1 MQRSEFRPGNRHHFA
16 GGIQFHGAGAQW
28 NHGAVQRQIAVAQFP
43 DVAQHLC
50 FRAVAMENGM
60 SEEHPKSAQ
69 VDTLFDSPELAEALD
84 SGAFRRFLDQIPIA
98 IVVAALKPAE
108 RIVYANPEFERISG
122 VATDA
127 IAGESWSE
135 LRGESIGAEP
145 DLELGAG
152 IVAKSD
158 FVGTFKLRQPDG
170 ETATVDVYSNVIEDS
185 DGSPRFRL
193 AALIDVTNHQPE
205 RTAELEARIRDKHTL
220 LREIQHRVKN
230 NLQMIMALIR
240 IEAHGVRDF
249 MESGPL
255 DRLAGRIEAIQIVYK
270 LLSEHDGGDQIDL
283 GAYISEIASSVMK
296 AHAVEGIRLELMVD
310 SYSISVNV
318 ALPTGLVVNEL
329 LTNALKHAF
338 VGRDG
343 GTITVHSLTDE
354 TSCRILVA
362 DDGIGM
368 REGATWPAAG
378 KLSALIVESLIENA
392 KAKIDIQSAAG
403 EGVRVTI
410 LFQRPV
416 ISPANA

>member
-1 MQRSEFRPGNRHHFA
+1 
-16 GGIQFHGAGAQW
+16 
-28 NHGAVQRQIAVAQFP
+28 
-43 DVAQHLC
+43 
-50 FRAVAMENGM
+50 M
-60 SEEHPKSAQ
+60 SEERPKSEQ
-69 VDTLFDSPELAEALD
+69 VDALFNAPELAEALD
-84 SGAFRRFLDQIPIA
+84 SNMFRRFLDQIPIA

-108 RIVYANPEFERISG
+108 RIAYVNPEFERISG
-122 VATDA
+122 VATEA
-127 IAGESWSE
+127 IAGRPWAA
-135 LRGESIGAEP
+135 LRGESIGEETN
-145 DLELGAG
+145 LELGVR
-152 IVAKSD
+152 IVTEND
-158 FVGTFKLRQPDG
+158 LIGTFKLRRPDG
-170 ETATVDVYSNVIEDS
+170 DTATVDVYSNIIEDN
-185 DGSPRFRL
+185 DGLPRFRL
-193 AALIDVTNHQPE
+193 AAMVDVTNHRPE
-205 RTAELEARIRDKHTL
+205 RSAELEARIRDKDTL

-240 IEAHGVRDF
+240 IEARGARDV
-249 MESGPL
+249 MDNGPL
-255 DRLAGRIEAIQIVYK
+255 DRLAGRIEAIQLVYK